1 MQIRTE
7 FKFVLPDRDSNGK
20 KIRGTMRLLKIKD
33 IMFVQRDRRVQE
45 KPHLN
50 YLVLLNRVIET
61 LGDAR
66 MITTSVIEKLSPKN
80 FIFLIDFMNEI
91 NHQILKQV
99 PINCKSCNN
108 QFIGEVSFPGEH

>member
-7 FKFVLPDRDSNGK
+7 FKFVLPDKDMAGK

-33 IMFVQRDRRVQE
+33 IMQVQRDRRVQE

-61 LGDAR
+61 LGDAK
-66 MITTSVIEKLSPKN
+66 MITTGIIEKLSPKN
-80 FIFLIDFMNEI
+80 FIFLVDFMNEI

-99 PINCKSCNN
+99 PINCDGCNQ
-108 QFIGEVSFPGEH
+108 QFLGEVSFPGEQ